1 VTLLATLALV
11 GAVAGGAFQLV
22 SLSAALRLLGGRR
35 RAAGPRA
42 PLPRVTVLK
51 PVRGAGDGLYENLAT
66 FCRQDYPAHQI
77 VIGVD
82 DPDDPAVPVVR
93 RLKRDFPHL
102 DIVLAVGSLPGTN
115 RKIANVLQMMQHA
128 RHDVLVLSDADV
140 RVQPDYLAAV
150 VAPLED
156 PEVGLTT
163 CLYRAVGGRGL
174 PALVE
179 SLLINTW
186 FIPMALTAGLRPL
199 RHAFGAT
206 IAVKRAAL
214 EASGGFRALSD
225 HLADDYLLGHR
236 VAAAGYRVALLPYV
250 VETFIDSTTLA
261 GVWRHQLRWV
271 RTYRV
276 CQPLGWALSIVTH
289 ATLWGV
295 LAVAACGGASTGW
308 LLLAALLGLRLTTLV
323 LVLARLGERRSL
335 RGLWLVPAAD
345 LLASALWAAGFLGR
359 RVEWG
364 GRTYH
369 VRRDG
374 SMLPLAGHDEAAPPA
389 SAELSPPAAR
399 RVS

>member
-1 VTLLATLALV
+1 VTLLASLVLV

-22 SLSAALRLLGGRR
+22 SLWATLRLIGRR
-35 RAAGPRA
+35 RRDARAGAA
-42 PLPRVTVLK
+42 LPPVTILK
-51 PVRGAGDGLYENLAT
+51 PVRGAGEGLYENLAT
-66 FCRQDYPAHQI
+66 FCRQDYPALQI

-82 DPDDPAVPVVR
+82 DPDDAAVPVVR

-115 RKIANVLQMMQHA
+115 RKIANVLQMMRHA

-140 RVQPDYLAAV
+140 RVPPDYLATV
-150 VAPLED
+150 VAPLAD
-156 PEVGLTT
+156 PDVGLTT

-174 PALVE
+174 AALVE

-206 IAVKRAAL
+206 IAVRRDAL
-214 EASGGFRALSD
+214 EASGGFAPLAD

-236 VAAAGYRVALLPYV
+236 VAEAGYRVALLPSV

-261 GVWRHQLRWV
+261 DVWRHQLRWV

-289 ATLWGV
+289 ATFWGV
-295 LAVAACGGASTGW
+295 LAVAASGGAVSGW
-308 LLLAALLGLRLTTLV
+308 LLCAALLALRLTTLV
-323 LVLARLGERRSL
+323 VVLARLGERRAL

-359 RVEWG
+359 SVEWG

-374 SMLPLAGHDEAAPPA
+374 SMLPLAGQEPAPLAP
-389 SAELSPPAAR
+389 AELSPPAAR